1 MSDINLEIQTRDPA
15 KEKCNRLRNE
25 GLIPCVVYGHGKGN
39 MSIKISEKELHDKLH
54 DNYPSNIFI
63 DLKFAGQK
71 DAPRT
76 VLIKE
81 VQRACISQ
89 NVLHIDF
96 MEINPK
102 EKIST
107 HVPVKLVGD
116 APGEIS
122 EGGILEFLLRM
133 IDVECLPRN
142 MPREIEVDISELHT
156 GESIGVGDLEMP
168 EDVRVLNP
176 EDAVI
181 VAVVERREAEAEKTA
196 EEAEAA
202 AMGEAGEAAEAEEA
216 KTAE

>member
-1 MSDINLEIQTRDPA
+1 
-15 KEKCNRLRNE
+15 
-25 GLIPCVVYGHGKGN
+25 
-39 MSIKISEKELHDKLH
+39 
-54 DNYPSNIFI
+54 
-63 DLKFAGQK
+63 
-71 DAPRT
+71 
-76 VLIKE
+76 
-81 VQRACISQ
+81 
-89 NVLHIDF
+89 